1 MGIRLFQENGSFS
14 TYLLRTRF
22 YFNFIKKKMSVLK
35 MSKYLVFFIR
45 TSDEYLRRYGKG
57 SVVKTD
63 PYKYVYR

>member
-1 MGIRLFQENGSFS
+1 
-14 TYLLRTRF
+14 
-22 YFNFIKKKMSVLK
+22 MSVLK

-63 PYKYVYR
+63 PYKYLVKYSPDIFKKKASFKKFQYEKKMFYIN